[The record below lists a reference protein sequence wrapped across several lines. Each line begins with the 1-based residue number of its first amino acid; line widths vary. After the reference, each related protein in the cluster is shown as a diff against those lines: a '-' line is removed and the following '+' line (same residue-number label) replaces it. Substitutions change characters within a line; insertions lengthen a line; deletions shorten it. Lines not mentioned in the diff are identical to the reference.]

1 LWVGNIKIHEFQSPV
16 MAMVALAGQAKL
28 TKADSNVKLA
38 RVFSPKH
45 NGIGQLLTHLEAF
58 TRSN

>member
-1 LWVGNIKIHEFQSPV
+1 